1 MAIEI
6 TQGKDYMRMTDTLDE
21 THQLIIDEDGKYLLF
36 SIEFKNK
43 HDKYFDDED
52 KRLVK
57 NILETGTKQ
66 QLAELLNLQFQTEYD
81 SLVELLKVEGE
92 RLKNGK
98 QFRKSVPNA
107 TK

>member
-6 TQGKDYMRMTDTLDE
+6 NQGYDYITMTDTLDK
-21 THQLIIDEDGKYLLF
+21 THKLIIEEHDKYLLF
-36 SIEFKNK
+36 SVEFKNE
-43 HDKYFDDED
+43 HNTHFDEED
-52 KRLVK
+52 KRLIK

-92 RLKNGK
+92 RLKNANRK
-98 QFRKSVPNA
+98 QLLQK
-107 TK
+107 